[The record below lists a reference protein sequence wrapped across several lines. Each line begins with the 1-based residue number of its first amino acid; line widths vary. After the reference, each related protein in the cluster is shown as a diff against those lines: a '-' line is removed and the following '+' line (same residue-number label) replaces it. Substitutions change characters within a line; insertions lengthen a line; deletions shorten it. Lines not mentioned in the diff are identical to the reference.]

1 MLDFLSPPA
10 HREKIADQTIVDKTY
25 KKLRNQVLLGIIIGY
40 AAYYLIRKNF
50 ALAMPNL
57 IEQGYSKSE
66 LGFALSAVSFAYGF
80 SKFVMGNL
88 SDRSDAR
95 KFMSIGLILSALTMI
110 FMGIFSFATSS
121 VMAMFALLFLNGW
134 FQGMGYP
141 AGSRVMTHWFSVRE
155 RGVKWAYWN
164 TSHNLGAGLV
174 GPMAIFAVAV
184 FNDWHAQLWFHGSV
198 ALLLAGFTW
207 WLLRDT
213 PQSCGLPSIE
223 AWSGEKLKSYDANTH
238 EKEMS
243 AKEIFFK
250 YVFNNQLLWYL
261 SLSNVF
267 VYLVRYGVL
276 DWAPTYLKEVKGF
289 SMTQSGWAYFLYE
302 FAGIP
307 GILLCGWASDRFFR
321 GCRAPVS
328 IVMMLLVAVAIVI
341 YWQNPA
347 GNPMIDNICLI
358 VVGFFVYGP
367 VVLIGLQA
375 ADSVPKKATGTA
387 TGLTGLFGYLGGAM
401 FANLAMGGIVDV
413 MGWDG
418 GFMLILSACFLA
430 IVFLMM
436 TVKQEREDKV
446 ALYSQ
451 LNEATTEPDAL
462 LVRATANAPESNMNR
477 PK

>member
-1 MLDFLSPPA
+1 MLGFLSPPA
-10 HREKIADQTIVDKTY
+10 HQEQIAEQDIDGTY
-25 KKLRNQVLLGIIIGY
+25 KKLRFQVLLGIIVGY

-50 ALAMPNL
+50 SLAMPSL
-57 IEQGYSKSE
+57 IEQGFTKSE

-80 SKFVMGNL
+80 SKFLMGNL

-110 FMGIFSFATSS
+110 FMGIMPFATASIP
-121 VMAMFALLFLNGW
+121 AMFALLFLNGW

-174 GPMAIFAVAV
+174 GPMAIFAIYI
-184 FNDWHAQLWFHGSV
+184 FQDWHSQLWFHGVV
-198 ALLLAGFTW
+198 ALVFAGVTW
-207 WLLRDT
+207 TLLRDT

-223 AWSGEKLKSYDANTH
+223 EWTGECLKSYDESH
-238 EKEMS
+238 EQEMT

-250 YVFNNQLLWYL
+250 YVFNNKLLWYL
-261 SLSNVF
+261 SLANVF

-276 DWAPTYLKEVKGF
+276 DWAPTYLSEVKGF

-328 IVMMLLVAVAIVI
+328 IWMMVMVFFAIVV

-347 GNPMIDNICLI
+347 GNPLIDNFCLI
-358 VVGFFVYGP
+358 FVGFFIYGP
-367 VVLIGLQA
+367 VVLVGLQA
-375 ADSVPKKATGTA
+375 ADSAPKKATGTA
-387 TGLTGLFGYLGGAM
+387 TGLTGLFGYLGGAL
-401 FANLAMGGIVDV
+401 FANLAMGVIVDE
-413 MGWDG
+413 MGWSG
-418 GFMLILSACFLA
+418 GFILILAACIMA
-430 IVFLMM
+430 IVFLCM
-436 TVKQEREDKV
+436 TMKQEREDK
-446 ALYSQ
+446 AGLFGRQ
-451 LNEATTEPDAL
+451 
-462 LVRATANAPESNMNR
+462 
-477 PK
+477 